1 MFVVSQVRF
10 YNIRTCIGSFLLF
23 FSQRFFYLI
32 IHFVVVVSPW
42 KHSMVL
48 FYLQA
53 KRREKKVRGRTT
65 HTIIRWWHF
74 RVIRRWCQYCRGL
87 DLWVH
92 YIQITRARMR
102 HMCSFICT
110 KRTYFIVF
118 HLWGFLRYHIYNTH
132 TRSHILRSIHS
143 DNMFG
148 ALKFNYKQR
157 LWVRY
162 ATNVRQ
168 RNMVMYFTM
177 DSNAAS
183 NGINGTHKW
192 WWQCV
197 RSCSIVAWFD
207 MNVLCFVTQAN
218 F

>member
-1 MFVVSQVRF
+1 MHR
-10 YNIRTCIGSFLLF
+10 LLF
-23 FSQRFFYLI
+23 IVFLTTLFLFNNTFCCCCLALKT
-32 IHFVVVVSPW
+32 FNGV
-42 KHSMVL
+42 VL
-48 FYLQA
+48 FA
-53 KRREKKVRGRTT
+53 SKTKRKKVRSKTT

-92 YIQITRARMR
+92 YIQITHTVELVCDICAV
-102 HMCSFICT
+102 SFALNALILLFFICGAFYDT
-110 KRTYFIVF
+110 
-118 HLWGFLRYHIYNTH
+118 IYIH
-132 TRSHILRSIHS
+132 VQRIHILRSIHS

-148 ALKFNYKQR
+148 ALKFNYKQW
-157 LWVRY
+157 LWERY

-197 RSCSIVAWFD
+197 RSCSIGAWFD

>member
-1 MFVVSQVRF
+1 MSILSWFRF
-10 YNIRTCIGSFLLF
+10 MSAL
-23 FSQRFFYLI
+23 
-32 IHFVVVVSPW
+32 
-42 KHSMVL
+42 HSN
-48 FYLQA
+48 Y
-53 KRREKKVRGRTT
+53 T
-65 HTIIRWWHF
+65 
-74 RVIRRWCQYCRGL
+74 YS
-87 DLWVH
+87 
-92 YIQITRARMR
+92 RARMR

-118 HLWGFLRYHIYNTH
+118 HLWGFLRYHIYIH
-132 TRSHILRSIHS
+132 VQRIHILRSIHS

-197 RSCSIVAWFD
+197 RSCSIGAWFD

-218 F
+218 FQHRNATKRNETTLKCKTVIKGEQRHQNNYIIRSASMFDTEFQRKFWYRNQLCGFFVAFKFALKAFFA